1 MCCSTERH
9 TAGQDWARPKRVRLD
24 PTLRAPGRGAAGNG
38 ATQHTLPRSTVRVQ
52 NQKTRSAEQTLP
64 RISLGPGAQPNTHRD
79 RRGPGQLG
87 GEMLRPSTRPD
98 RPRPMR
104 TDGPG
109 RDGLGAISLHFM
121 HEQTWLSPRFDSD
134 ITYTCS
140 ALEIRVENVQNPR
153 PPHLCKHTASAR
165 VVHKNGGKYMHEN
178 KCEMGSDLLV
188 SLGSRLKSPRCKFG
202 ALALAPSTE
211 MKS

>member
-1 MCCSTERH
+1 M
-9 TAGQDWARPKRVRLD
+9 VRLG
-24 PTLRAPGRGAAGNG
+24 TV
-38 ATQHTLPRSTVRVQ
+38 PRSTRSRVPPPRAD
-52 NQKTRSAEQTLP
+52 QKTRSAEQTLP
-64 RISLGPGAQPNTHRD
+64 RISLGPGAEPNTHRD
-79 RRGPGQLG
+79 RRGPGQLA

-140 ALEIRVENVQNPR
+140 ALEIRVEIVQNPR